1 MIAFR
6 KRRIAVTASHSK
18 RSLGPLPLLYPE
30 PALLV
35 SVWYEDGKPGVM
47 TAAWGGICCSEPLCL
62 TVAIRPV
69 RRTHDALLAR
79 KAFTVGIPS
88 EAMLVGTDYVGI
100 VSGRRNDKFAV
111 AGWTAVPAERVDA
124 PYVAECPVV
133 LECSLTRNLDLG
145 SHTLIIGTVVDVK
158 ADEDCLDPTGAFPDI
173 RKVAPLVF
181 DAGSRAY
188 YGIGGKLGDAF
199 SVGKQLV

>member
-1 MIAFR
+1 
-6 KRRIAVTASHSK
+6 
-18 RSLGPLPLLYPE
+18 LYPE

-62 TVAIRPV
+62 AVSIRPA

-88 EAMLVGTDYVGI
+88 EAMLTGTDYAGI
-100 VSGRRNDKFAV
+100 VSGRRYDKFAV
-111 AGWTAVPAERVDA
+111 AGWTAVPAEHADA
-124 PYVAECPVV
+124 PYIAECPVV
-133 LECSLTRNLDLG
+133 LECSLVRSLDLG
-145 SHTLIIGTVVDVK
+145 SHTMMVGAVADVK
-158 ADEDCLDPTGAFPDI
+158 ADEDCLDPTGVFPDI
-173 RKVAPLVF
+173 RKVAPLIY

-188 YGIGGKLGDAF
+188 YGIGAKLGDAF
-199 SVGKQLV
+199 SAGKKLI

>member
-1 MIAFR
+1 MP
-6 KRRIAVTASHSK
+6 VPHSK

-47 TAAWGGICCSEPLCL
+47 TAAWSGICNSEPLCL
-62 TVAIRPV
+62 AVGIRPA

-79 KAFTVGIPS
+79 KAFTAGIPS
-88 EAMLVGTDYVGI
+88 EAMLVGTDYAGI
-100 VSGRRNDKFAV
+100 VSGRRSDKFAV
-111 AGWTAVPAERVDA
+111 AGWTAVRAEHVDA

-133 LECSLTRNLDLG
+133 LECALDRSVDLG
-145 SHTLIIGTVVDVK
+145 SHTLMVGIVKDVK

-173 RKVAPLVF
+173 RKVAPLIY
-181 DAGSRAY
+181 DAGARAY
-188 YGIGGKLGDAF
+188 FGVGEKLGDAF
-199 SVGKQLV
+199 SAGKQLL